1 MKRFLIVDDIKGWRD
16 YNSNIMQELFPAE
29 EIEIDTAESA
39 ARAYDYLL
47 EGKPYYAIITDLQME
62 DDYAPK
68 HAGEWLVE
76 QIKTFS
82 RYNSTKVVMI
92 SATYNIKHIAETLG
106 VSCIPKSTALKCFSA
121 YEELL
126 SDENKNIH

>member
-82 RYNSTKVVMI
+82 SYNDTKVIMI
-92 SATYNIKHIAETLG
+92 SATYNIRHIAETLG
-106 VSCIPKSTALKCFSA
+106 VYCIPKSTALKCLSA
-121 YEELL
+121 YEEIL
-126 SDENKNIH
+126 KKI